1 MIRPMRRDDLNDL
14 YDITLMSLD
23 EAFLPDVFFGFY
35 QQWPEGQFVSCDFL
49 NKAIG
54 FLCSVRL
61 MDGGARV
68 MMFAMHPNYRGR
80 GKGTE
85 LLNALMTR
93 ARMEGIRYITLEV
106 REENLSARKFYKG
119 KGFIEVGTL
128 ERYYSDGGSAVRMDL
143 FLS

>member
-128 ERYYSDGGSAVRMDL
+128 ERYYSDGGSAIRMDL

>member
-85 LLNALMTR
+85 LLNALMAR

-128 ERYYSDGGSAVRMDL
+128 ERYYSDGGSAIRMDL

>member
-23 EAFLPDVFFGFY
+23 EAFLPDAFFGFY

-85 LLNALMTR
+85 LLNALITR
-93 ARMEGIRYITLEV
+93 SRMEGIRYITLEV

-119 KGFIEVGTL
+119 RGFIEVGTL
-128 ERYYSDGGSAVRMDL
+128 ERYYSDGGSAIRMDL

>member
-128 ERYYSDGGSAVRMDL
+128 ERYSSDGGSAIRMDL

>member
-128 ERYYSDGGSAVRMDL
+128 EGYYSDGGSAIRMDL

>member
-14 YDITLMSLD
+14 YDNTLMSLD

-128 ERYYSDGGSAVRMDL
+128 ERYYSDGGSAIRMDL

>member
-128 ERYYSDGGSAVRMDL
+128 ERYYSDGGSAIRMDL
-143 FLS
+143 FIS